1 MTTITIQNKHLAL
14 GAASLLLSFHLYRL
28 VGGLFANTP
37 PPAPSHGYSVRVER
51 GLGGIERDSDTAR
64 AVDEVYPPDAFP
76 GGGDVR
82 LPHGRIKYYILGPQ
96 EGEKIVLVHGFS
108 SPCIIWRELAVSLA
122 GAGYRVLMYDHYGR
136 GYSDHPIVE
145 YSGALYTCTLA
156 LLMHHVGFARATLC
170 GLSMGGPIVVNFAD
184 VFPDMVNSIIL
195 LAPAGL
201 MDDAPFTTARSI
213 DPKSFI
219 EAPHWLRRIL
229 KPSGPANYNAS
240 EMPDNLRMLAKM
252 SAIQGQ
258 RTPFVHALLST
269 LREGILFNQDEVFK
283 AVGRRGRRVHIV
295 WGTADNIVP
304 YSLSKRMLEYM
315 PQASL
320 DTIVDGGH
328 DLAITNADHVHRS
341 IVAFMKEQS

>member
-1 MTTITIQNKHLAL
+1 M
-14 GAASLLLSFHLYRL
+14 
-28 VGGLFANTP
+28 
-37 PPAPSHGYSVRVER
+37 
-51 GLGGIERDSDTAR
+51 
-64 AVDEVYPPDAFP
+64 
-76 GGGDVR
+76 
-82 LPHGRIKYYILGPQ
+82 
-96 EGEKIVLVHGFS
+96 
-108 SPCIIWRELAVSLA
+108 WRELAVSLA

-145 YSGALYTCTLA
+145 YSGALYTSTLA

-240 EMPDNLRMLAKM
+240 EMPDNLRMLAKV
-252 SAIQGQ
+252 SETFTQITQHSPHTTY
-258 RTPFVHALLST
+258 TPDVSYTGPAHAFRSRPAVHPA
-269 LREGILFNQDEVFK
+269 
-283 AVGRRGRRVHIV
+283 RR
-295 WGTADNIVP
+295 
-304 YSLSKRMLEYM
+304 
-315 PQASL
+315 
-320 DTIVDGGH
+320 DTV
-328 DLAITNADHVHRS
+328 
-341 IVAFMKEQS
+341 